1 MNLLDDL
8 FNQRMAEIKKLNEQA
23 SKTLERINKYR
34 EVTKDRIQVMPLN
47 ELVSL
52 YRDTTDNRII
62 QLIEIEMNERQKN

>member
-1 MNLLDDL
+1 M
-8 FNQRMAEIKKLNEQA
+8 
-23 SKTLERINKYR
+23 
-34 EVTKDRIQVMPLN
+34 TKDRIQAMPLN

>member
-34 EVTKDRIQVMPLN
+34 EVTKDRIQAMPLN